1 MVATLATLV
10 DVDCLLS
17 YRNNERLRRIRTMSQ
32 KKLTLFLRNKNYG
45 TCIESKHCKR

>member
-1 MVATLATLV
+1 MVPTLATLV

-32 KKLTLFLRNKNYG
+32 KNANSFSEKQKIG
-45 TCIESKHCKR
+45 T